1 MILEKRTYLSMIQK
15 TTFYIYIIRTSELIG
30 EIPNLLDWNPL
41 KFDSELFQLK
51 ISEKG
56 TDFISKFKLLVSY
69 WLKLKYKMNLTLL
82 SLKLCN
88 NKRPKGSILIIAI
101 VIDGMG
107 AYGWCLRMI
116 YSILFYLS

>member
-1 MILEKRTYLSMIQK
+1 MEKRTYLSMIQK

-82 SLKLCN
+82 SLKLFNYKCH
-88 NKRPKGSILIIAI
+88 RDQS
-101 VIDGMG
+101 
-107 AYGWCLRMI
+107 
-116 YSILFYLS
+116 LS